1 MTKNIAGITGEY
13 LLQYIQR
20 IERLEQDKT
29 QVSEDIKSVYS
40 EAKNN
45 GFYPKIMKEV
55 VKMRKLEQSERDEK
69 ETLLDLYM
77 KAIGMKA
84 LILGALKI
92 SVSPFPHCRYQY

>member
-1 MTKNIAGITGEY
+1 MTKQIAGITGDQ
-13 LLQYIQR
+13 LLSVIQR

-45 GFYPKIMKEV
+45 GFDPKIMKEV

-77 KAIGMKA
+77 KAIGMK
-84 LILGALKI
+84 
-92 SVSPFPHCRYQY
+92 VE

>member
-45 GFYPKIMKEV
+45 GFDPKIMKEV

-77 KAIGMKA
+77 KAIGMK
-84 LILGALKI
+84 
-92 SVSPFPHCRYQY
+92 VE